1 MIILKEIKCT
11 YEVYE
16 KYCKAFQEMKDKA
29 GSYTPTE
36 NEIYQ
41 RIYPELEKYILF
53 LLWIEM
59 TGYDTE
65 ENKKNRQIIC
75 TILKERFSIR
85 ELLKSIIIQE
95 PHWIL
100 EKLSI
105 TASK

>member
-53 LLWIEM
+53 LLWIGM

-75 TILKERFSIR
+75 TILKE
-85 ELLKSIIIQE
+85 ELKLVEKE
-95 PHWIL
+95 EL
-100 EKLSI
+100 EEE
-105 TASK
+105 

>member
-41 RIYPELEKYILF
+41 RMLF
-53 LLWIEM
+53 IMDANGKNQKALTTDAKSETDAAWI
-59 TGYDTE
+59 D
-65 ENKKNRQIIC
+65 
-75 TILKERFSIR
+75 
-85 ELLKSIIIQE
+85 
-95 PHWIL
+95 
-100 EKLSI
+100 
-105 TASK
+105 

>member
-41 RIYPELEKYILF
+41 RIYPE
-53 LLWIEM
+53 M

-75 TILKERFSIR
+75 TILKE
-85 ELLKSIIIQE
+85 ELKLVEKE
-95 PHWIL
+95 EL
-100 EKLSI
+100 EEE
-105 TASK
+105 

>member
-53 LLWIEM
+53 LL
-59 TGYDTE
+59 
-65 ENKKNRQIIC
+65 
-75 TILKERFSIR
+75 
-85 ELLKSIIIQE
+85 
-95 PHWIL
+95 
-100 EKLSI
+100 
-105 TASK
+105 

>member
-53 LLWIEM
+53 RS
-59 TGYDTE
+59 E
-65 ENKKNRQIIC
+65 ERRVG
-75 TILKERFSIR
+75 KECRSR
-85 ELLKSIIIQE
+85 WS
-95 PHWIL
+95 PYH
-100 EKLSI
+100 
-105 TASK
+105 

>member
-1 MIILKEIKCT
+1 MAVAANHKDVQSSNESYMTQQSIETLQD
-11 YEVYE
+11 E

-75 TILKERFSIR
+75 TILKE
-85 ELLKSIIIQE
+85 ELKLVEKE
-95 PHWIL
+95 EL
-100 EKLSI
+100 EEE
-105 TASK
+105 

>member
-53 LLWIEM
+53 EVLDQQLVLL
-59 TGYDTE
+59 Y
-65 ENKKNRQIIC
+65 RQIIC
-75 TILKERFSIR
+75 TILKE
-85 ELLKSIIIQE
+85 ELKLVEKE
-95 PHWIL
+95 EL
-100 EKLSI
+100 EEE
-105 TASK
+105 

>member
-1 MIILKEIKCT
+1 M
-11 YEVYE
+11 YE

-29 GSYTPTE
+29 GSYTPTG

-75 TILKERFSIR
+75 TILKE
-85 ELLKSIIIQE
+85 ELKLVEKE
-95 PHWIL
+95 EL
-100 EKLSI
+100 EEE
-105 TASK
+105 

>member
-29 GSYTPTE
+29 GS
-36 NEIYQ
+36 YQ

-75 TILKERFSIR
+75 TILKE
-85 ELLKSIIIQE
+85 ELKLVEKE
-95 PHWIL
+95 EL
-100 EKLSI
+100 EEE
-105 TASK
+105 

>member
-1 MIILKEIKCT
+1 M
-11 YEVYE
+11 YE

-59 TGYDTE
+59 TGYSIKKEVIEGLKQVRKKGIQLFIASGRHMLELE
-65 ENKKNRQIIC
+65 E
-75 TILKERFSIR
+75 LKLVEKE
-85 ELLKSIIIQE
+85 ELE
-95 PHWIL
+95 
-100 EKLSI
+100 EE
-105 TASK
+105 